1 MHLVRGCAQT
11 CSPSFPRDFIGSCRP
26 TFPRYSFIITIPG
39 QVAPPRCA
47 STSIQIFLYQ
57 FRGAHFEQD
66 RTGYWNIRK
75 WREPRVFLP
84 LLSVLRPSLRSLFL
98 PRFLFL
104 FRFFPSSFP
113 SWEFRL
119 TFRLLSRARPLN
131 SKGREFEIFSHLEIR
146 FRNIILGIVDY
157 LHLDKMSPL
166 NIEIYIRLENC
177 DCELTISFIAF
188 EFYLVT
194 RPTHPSLSR
203 KRRPPFAR
211 GISRI
216 PFISSSTGKAA
227 TRAEYLLIPSSP
239 VGSRVLGNSFRN
251 AEHAPTLQQSDTRA
265 RSFVY
270 NLALCPWLGRN
281 VSPTLYA
288 GKKVISDGVSN
299 GVREYAYLTATLCP
313 CCWDTRKP
321 EPCWHVS
328 LNRRLISS
336 IHACLYL
343 YNGVCVCAPRWL
355 CICKQYVHVCRTSV
369 IINIPSENIRRQAQE
384 CLLHPRT
391 SFFPD
396 TRTLVSLSFSLCNTL
411 PFPFVPFY
419 PRDYRFAVW
428 SPCAALLP
436 LFLSNACRFCGFFR
450 C

>member
-1 MHLVRGCAQT
+1 ML
-11 CSPSFPRDFIGSCRP
+11 
-26 TFPRYSFIITIPG
+26 
-39 QVAPPRCA
+39 
-47 STSIQIFLYQ
+47 
-57 FRGAHFEQD
+57 
-66 RTGYWNIRK
+66 
-75 WREPRVFLP
+75 
-84 LLSVLRPSLRSLFL
+84 
-98 PRFLFL
+98 
-104 FRFFPSSFP
+104 
-113 SWEFRL
+113 
-119 TFRLLSRARPLN
+119 RARPLN

-157 LHLDKMSPL
+157 LHLDKML

-265 RSFVY
+265 RNLVY

-321 EPCWHVS
+321 EPC
-328 LNRRLISS
+328 
-336 IHACLYL
+336 
-343 YNGVCVCAPRWL
+343 
-355 CICKQYVHVCRTSV
+355 
-369 IINIPSENIRRQAQE
+369 
-384 CLLHPRT
+384 
-391 SFFPD
+391 
-396 TRTLVSLSFSLCNTL
+396 
-411 PFPFVPFY
+411 
-419 PRDYRFAVW
+419 
-428 SPCAALLP
+428 
-436 LFLSNACRFCGFFR
+436 
-450 C
+450 

>member
-1 MHLVRGCAQT
+1 M
-11 CSPSFPRDFIGSCRP
+11 
-26 TFPRYSFIITIPG
+26 
-39 QVAPPRCA
+39 
-47 STSIQIFLYQ
+47 
-57 FRGAHFEQD
+57 
-66 RTGYWNIRK
+66 
-75 WREPRVFLP
+75 
-84 LLSVLRPSLRSLFL
+84 
-98 PRFLFL
+98 
-104 FRFFPSSFP
+104 
-113 SWEFRL
+113 
-119 TFRLLSRARPLN
+119 N

-157 LHLDKMSPL
+157 LRLDKMSPL

-265 RSFVY
+265 RSLVY

-321 EPCWHVS
+321 EPC
-328 LNRRLISS
+328 
-336 IHACLYL
+336 
-343 YNGVCVCAPRWL
+343 
-355 CICKQYVHVCRTSV
+355 
-369 IINIPSENIRRQAQE
+369 
-384 CLLHPRT
+384 
-391 SFFPD
+391 
-396 TRTLVSLSFSLCNTL
+396 
-411 PFPFVPFY
+411 
-419 PRDYRFAVW
+419 
-428 SPCAALLP
+428 
-436 LFLSNACRFCGFFR
+436 
-450 C
+450 

>member
-39 QVAPPRCA
+39 QVAPPCCA

-265 RSFVY
+265 RNLVY

-328 LNRRLISS
+328 LNRRLIPS
-336 IHACLYL
+336 IHACFYL
-343 YNGVCVCAPRWL
+343 YNGVCVCVHHGGCVYASNTYTYVVRRW
-355 CICKQYVHVCRTSV
+355 
-369 IINIPSENIRRQAQE
+369 
-384 CLLHPRT
+384 
-391 SFFPD
+391 
-396 TRTLVSLSFSLCNTL
+396 
-411 PFPFVPFY
+411 
-419 PRDYRFAVW
+419 
-428 SPCAALLP
+428 
-436 LFLSNACRFCGFFR
+436 
-450 C
+450 